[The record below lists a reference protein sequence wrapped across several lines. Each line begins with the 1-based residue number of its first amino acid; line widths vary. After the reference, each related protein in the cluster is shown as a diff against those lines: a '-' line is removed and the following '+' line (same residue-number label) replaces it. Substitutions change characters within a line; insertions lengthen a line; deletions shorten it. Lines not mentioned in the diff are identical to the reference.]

1 MSKSKTA
8 VNESEKTIDDLD
20 VKTVASIFNVT
31 TSEVERLCEQGKFE
45 GAYSINGKWLIPR
58 SADDR
63 LRVKLPTFGDRLKAV
78 RRERKLTQ
86 RQLADALGC
95 KEIGI
100 GFFEADAALPSAE
113 ALKIIGEQ
121 FGLDIHELL
130 IGQPAPQIAKEIE
143 AVRYLK
149 KQFRQI
155 LNEVGQRVKEMK
167 KLDWLVGACIETIE
181 AGLNPRDTRAGND
194 GE

>member
-1 MSKSKTA
+1 MSKEKA
-8 VNESEKTIDDLD
+8 KVEAASEKNTDDLD

-31 TSEVERLCEQGKFE
+31 TSEVERLCEQGELE
-45 GAYSINGKWLIPR
+45 GAYSINSKWLIPR

-63 LRVKLPTFGDRLKAV
+63 LRVKLPTFGDRLRAARKA
-78 RRERKLTQ
+78 KNLTQ
-86 RQLADALGC
+86 KQLADALGC

-113 ALKIIGEQ
+113 ALKILGEQ

-130 IGQPAPQIAKEIE
+130 TGQPAPQIAKEIE

-155 LNEVGQRVKEMK
+155 LNGQ
-167 KLDWLVGACIETIE
+167 GAGKGTEEIRQ
-181 AGLNPRDTRAGND
+181 AHRGLY
-194 GE
+194 